1 MKQFYTLLILL
12 SATFAAKAQIPI
24 PSAPAAGNSNN
35 CITNANIDVCP
46 PNSNIVVGTHINGV
60 YNRGNSSNSLGVGA
74 IWRYRN
80 MATVGGM
87 TINTEITIDA
97 ISNAILDNFD
107 DDDATDH
114 AGVSISQ
121 FFAPRI
127 SPDQNLNGTNR
138 RGYVQFTMRFYRNS
152 TGTNNGTNSDFATVV
167 SLSNLNYVH
176 YDIDGSDAGN
186 VSSGTAGSWFRE
198 TGTAQK
204 VSAINPV
211 VVGNTV
217 TELTSYNYP
226 DAGFDWTG
234 FAGSIYERS
243 GVSRCAE
250 VAASFSYAG
259 SQSSVT
265 VRMGYDY
272 NAGGNMN
279 RPIRQYGSRLGCFNF
294 PSLSTLPV
302 NLISFSAIFN
312 NNQSQLKW
320 ASDNEV
326 NFEKFIIERS
336 STGSGFAAIG
346 EQKAY
351 GKTGRNDYEFSDDL
365 STTTG
370 SNFYYRL
377 KMLDIDGKFTY
388 SNIVMI
394 KKEAS
399 RINGVT
405 INPNPIVKGATAV
418 RFTAAAAGMADFK
431 VIDLSG
437 KMVLQQK
444 TKIFEGNNN
453 VAITNLDKLQPG
465 TYILQMIKDNESS
478 VIKFSVTR

>member
-12 SATFAAKAQIPI
+12 SATFVAKAQIPI
-24 PSAPAAGNSNN
+24 PPAPLAGNSNN
-35 CITNANIDVCP
+35 CTTNPNIDVCP
-46 PNSNIVVGTHINGV
+46 PGSNIVVGTHTNGA
-60 YNRGNSSNSLGVGA
+60 YNRGNNSNNLGVGA

-80 MATVGGM
+80 MASVSGV
-87 TINTEITIDA
+87 TINTEITVDA
-97 ISNAILDNFD
+97 ISNATLANFD
-107 DDDATDH
+107 DDAATDE
-114 AGVSISQ
+114 AGVSIAH

-138 RGYVQFTMRFYRNS
+138 RGYVQFTMRFYKNS
-152 TGTNNGTNSDFATVV
+152 TGTNNGTNADFATPV

-198 TGTAQK
+198 TGAAQK
-204 VSAINPV
+204 VSATNPV
-211 VVGNTV
+211 IVANAV
-217 TELTSYNYP
+217 TELASYDYT
-226 DAGFDWTG
+226 DASLNWTG
-234 FAGSIYERS
+234 FAGSIYERG
-243 GVSRCAE
+243 GVSRCAQ
-250 VAASFSYAG
+250 VASAFSYAG
-259 SQSSVT
+259 SQPSIT

-272 NAGGNMN
+272 NAGGNMG
-279 RPIRQYGSRLGCFNF
+279 RPVRQYGSRLGCFNF

-302 NLISFSAIFN
+302 NLINFSAIFN

-336 STGSGFAAIG
+336 NTGSDFAAIG
-346 EQKAY
+346 ERKAY
-351 GKTGRNDYEFSDDL
+351 GKTGRNDYDFSDDL
-365 STTTG
+365 STATG

-388 SNIVMI
+388 SSIVMI

-399 RINGVT
+399 RINGIT
-405 INPNPIVKGATAV
+405 INPNPIVKGATTV
-418 RFTAAAAGMADFK
+418 RFTAAKAGMADFK

-444 TKIFEGNNN
+444 NKIFEGNNS
-453 VAITNLDKLQPG
+453 VPITNLDKLQPG
-465 TYILQMIKDNESS
+465 TYILQMINDIESS